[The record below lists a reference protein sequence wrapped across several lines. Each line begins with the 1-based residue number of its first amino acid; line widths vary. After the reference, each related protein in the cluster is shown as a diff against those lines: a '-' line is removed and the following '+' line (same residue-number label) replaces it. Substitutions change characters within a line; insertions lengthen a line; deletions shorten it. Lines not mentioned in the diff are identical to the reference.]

1 MPCTN
6 TLPKRLFHHPLDVRP
21 DWIEAFP
28 NQHSGCRPSA
38 IFGNAHMQ
46 HAWTLQYAQ
55 FWFVDPAACSHECR
69 LSSAKNPC
77 TDLLKPSGL
86 SPKLYCTKMEY
97 PVFLPYKGTPS
108 FLEVLPIFRSNT
120 YPLHIWTFLALAR
133 APLRVQVPALHADI
147 HTVHILLLRTHC
159 FCAQIHG
166 SHGQRDR
173 SLCHASMSQ
182 HPNQVN
188 TAPQRDPGRNRLRV
202 DIIMNMSCC
211 PEVPFHLDMVSENP
225 LVSERCLC
233 MQHPHPCYVSLR
245 PLTFQS
251 SASTGVCRP
260 GIWICL
266 WI

>member
-1 MPCTN
+1 
-6 TLPKRLFHHPLDVRP
+6 
-21 DWIEAFP
+21 
-28 NQHSGCRPSA
+28 
-38 IFGNAHMQ
+38 MQ

-55 FWFVDPAACSHECR
+55 FWFVDPAACSRECR
-69 LSSAKNPC
+69 LSSAENPC

-188 TAPQRDPGRNRLRV
+188 TAPQTKPGT
-202 DIIMNMSCC
+202 
-211 PEVPFHLDMVSENP
+211 
-225 LVSERCLC
+225 LVAT
-233 MQHPHPCYVSLR
+233 V
-245 PLTFQS
+245 
-251 SASTGVCRP
+251 
-260 GIWICL
+260 
-266 WI
+266 